1 MSEGSLLPPC
11 QRGSSPS
18 HCIEPFLPCLCKPA
32 ITLSPGQAG
41 SPYLHMNACA
51 VTQLSPL
58 AQPMLCAA
66 HLCTEG
72 DSSRDSGFSRTQG
85 CQRVSKSVEPRVEA
99 VTSEVRT
106 AWPQHTSFGHPKTVL
121 LDRLTDLQTKNEGL
135 QCVPDTLDAWES
147 HDMKFIEHPWIAIHM
162 NGRVGPSC
170 SPLFCGFLTIPTIQ
184 KENGLK
190 LCMMVFPVSCFRE
203 IQHGQGSKDESHT
216 RSTFNSLD

>member
-1 MSEGSLLPPC
+1 MMEPGAPSGGWPLPPCQRDCMPWRVALTSLPKGLHCHLSCIALRRRVALTSLPKGFHMSEGSLLPPC

-85 CQRVSKSVEPRVEA
+85 CQKSSKALSLE
-99 VTSEVRT
+99 
-106 AWPQHTSFGHPKTVL
+106 
-121 LDRLTDLQTKNEGL
+121 
-135 QCVPDTLDAWES
+135 
-147 HDMKFIEHPWIAIHM
+147 
-162 NGRVGPSC
+162 
-170 SPLFCGFLTIPTIQ
+170 
-184 KENGLK
+184 LK
-190 LCMMVFPVSCFRE
+190 R
-203 IQHGQGSKDESHT
+203 
-216 RSTFNSLD
+216 